1 MSRRKR
7 APGAGAKPKGPFKGK
22 SATLTTRITPETRGE
37 LEHSA
42 QERGRSLSQEVE
54 FRLRDFARQ
63 NQGPPHIRSL
73 AQAAAL
79 LVAAI
84 ERRTGKRCVDDAF
97 TAEAVRQAT
106 SAFLLRRL
114 PISEGPPRIPPQLQA
129 YASKVPSLREAL
141 VNPVALGEL
150 ECEALIYA
158 IENAPLRDHE
168 TPGLSFPAPEGLS
181 SIRDHLGF
189 GASKEKQR

>member
-1 MSRRKR
+1 MSRPKR
-7 APGAGAKPKGPFKGK
+7 APGAGAKPKGPFRGK
-22 SATLTTRITPETRGE
+22 SATLTTRITPETRAE
-37 LEHSA
+37 LERSA
-42 QERGRSLSQEVE
+42 QEQGRSLSQEVE
-54 FRLRDFARQ
+54 ARLRYFAKQ

-106 SAFLLRRL
+106 SALLLRVL
-114 PISEGPPRIPPQLQA
+114 PISEGPPPIPLQLQA
-129 YASKVPSLREAL
+129 YASKVPSLKEAL
-141 VNPVALGEL
+141 VNPISLGEL

-158 IENAPLRDHE
+158 IENAPLSDHE

-181 SIRDHLGF
+181 SIRDYLGF
-189 GASKEKQR
+189 SGSKEKQR